1 MWRFGTAFCRT
12 LKKSQWLCC
21 SRQNVR
27 IYDLICSNFLRSYL
41 YGTKFAFQKDL
52 SSVWYWYLGLKVVQI
67 ILGLLSVPHTNYLN
81 FNLNSLI
88 FLEHSHQQFNLDWI
102 FKIWTD
108 PRFVQN
114 PIQKNSI
121 LINRLEL
128 VIYVKAQRG
137 STFYWK
143 NLLKNILKTSNIYSI
158 LN

>member
-67 ILGLLSVPHTNYLN
+67 ILGLLSLPHTNYFN

-88 FLEHSHQQFNLDWI
+88 FLEHSHQWFNLEWI

-108 PRFVQN
+108 PKFVQN
-114 PIQKNSI
+114 PIKKIHFDKHIVVGNFCQT
-121 LINRLEL
+121 
-128 VIYVKAQRG
+128 QRG
-137 STFYWK
+137 SKFYWIF
-143 NLLKNILKTSNIYSI
+143 LFFLKTTNIYSI